1 MDMEKFKL
9 LMDIVASLAALVAIV
24 TILISW
30 YQNSRN
36 AIKIKKVVIY
46 GKHADTIYNLVVENR
61 KDYPVEIKSTI
72 CYTKKVYNIEKKPNE
87 KPVFSVQLKGSDIMF
102 RNTEHHIIGPKGN
115 TNIEMVGICSKDKI
129 NKLLFCIET
138 SHGSYQI
145 WCRNLF
151 FEKFGKC
158 DVYDL
163 EYRHEYESWLL
174 AKARYYY
181 WGKVYAIYKELT
193 KNFHI

>member
-30 YQNSRN
+30 YRN
-36 AIKIKKVVIY
+36 AQKTLRIERVIIY
-46 GKHADTIYNLVVENR
+46 GKQANTIYNLVVKNR
-61 KDYPVEIKSTI
+61 KDYPVVIKSIT

-87 KPVFSVQLKGSDIMF
+87 KPAYSELLKGSDILS
-102 RNTEHHIIGPKGN
+102 RNKENHTVGPKGN
-115 TNIEMVGICSKDKI
+115 TDIKMVGIHSKDKI
-129 NKLLFCIET
+129 NKLLFCIES

-145 WCRNLF
+145 WCRNLV

-174 AKARYYY
+174 AKTKYY
-181 WGKVYAIYKELT
+181 WEKT
-193 KNFHI
+193 KNIFL